1 VKIGIF
7 AYGFHNL
14 QSIIKNLLLKYI
26 DISTAHNISVRYELA
41 SVMHRILA
49 WFIDFIIL
57 MFYISLVSIVA
68 VGSSFLW
75 YFLVFFVA
83 AFYHLV
89 FEIMNNGQS
98 IGKRLMKIKVVT
110 LNGRSAKSQDYF
122 LRWIFRML
130 EITFTGGLLA
140 ILYITST
147 EKHQRIG
154 DILAQTTVIKLR
166 ANNYYDLKGLV
177 KLGNQKRKITYPN
190 VTMYNDTDLMLVK
203 DTLARIG
210 NTPNE
215 ENKIFLRTLSDKMAS
230 DLNVNLENMP
240 QVTFLETLLLDYI
253 SLTR

>member
-1 VKIGIF
+1 MLYV
-7 AYGFHNL
+7 
-14 QSIIKNLLLKYI
+14 
-26 DISTAHNISVRYELA
+26 
-41 SVMHRILA
+41 
-49 WFIDFIIL
+49 
-57 MFYISLVSIVA
+57 SLVSIVA
-68 VGSSFLW
+68 VASTFLW

-83 AFYHLV
+83 AFYHLI
-89 FEIMNNGQS
+89 FEILNNGQS

-154 DILAQTTVIKLR
+154 DILAQTTVIKLK
-166 ANNYYDLKGLV
+166 ADNYYDLNGLV
-177 KLGNQKRKITYPN
+177 KLGNQKREITYPN

-203 DTLARIG
+203 DTLARIDK
-210 NTPNE
+210 TPND
-215 ENKIFLRTLSDKMAS
+215 ENRNFLRTLSNKMAT
-230 DLNVNLENMP
+230 DLNVNLEN
-240 QVTFLETLLLDYI
+240 VKRVKFLETLLLDYI